1 MTQNRTTRRIAIAA
15 LTAATMVGVAAC
27 GGDDKSSDNAG
38 SSGNLKNDCSLV
50 LSTATSM
57 VTGIS
62 KYEYTG
68 NNDDLLVNADT
79 LKNAT
84 VYAPLVKDSDLKSL
98 IEQSGTNNTTF
109 NDAVKA
115 KDTSARDQAFADQ
128 KEVWQQVKDKCD
140 SSFDSKL
147 KSAVTSFDK
156 QFSEGITAPKTTP
169 ATTSKRTA
177 APVETS
183 TKTTEAPKPVKLT
196 APGTSLGFGE
206 SAAFTFTDKKNV
218 KATYTFTVG
227 TPEKAKDSD
236 IKKFKEDVRKQISQL
251 YYVRGVLKP
260 TAETAKLDFEQKP
273 DLLYAH
279 PKFEITTS
287 DGSDSGP
294 LIAFGSFEPCKD
306 GSDDGS
312 GNREFCSLFVLTNK
326 TATISSV
333 KLTEVQDDNELNFT
347 WK

>member
-1 MTQNRTTRRIAIAA
+1 MTQIRTTRRIAIAA
-15 LTAATMVGVAAC
+15 LTAATMIGAAAC
-27 GGDDKSSDNAG
+27 GSDDNSSDNAG

-50 LSTATSM
+50 LSTATS
-57 VTGIS
+57 VLTGKS
-62 KYEYTG
+62 KFEYTG
-68 NNDDLLVNADT
+68 KNDDLLVDDDT

-98 IEQSGTNNTTF
+98 IEQSGTNNTKF

-115 KDTSARDQAFADQ
+115 KDTAARDQAFADQ
-128 KEVWQQVKDKCD
+128 KQVWQQVKDKCD

-156 QFSEGITAPKTTP
+156 QFSEGITAPKSTPTTAPTTTP
-169 ATTSKRTA
+169 T

-183 TKTTEAPKPVKLT
+183 TKTEAPKPVKLT

-206 SAAFTFTDKKNV
+206 PAAFTFADKKNV

-227 TPEKAKDSD
+227 KPEEAKDSD
-236 IKKFKEDVRKQISQL
+236 IKKFKEDVRKQIGRL

-260 TAETAKLDFEQKP
+260 TPETAKLDFEQKP

-279 PKFEITTS
+279 PKFDITTS